1 MVLSLFFIMKSTS
14 FFTFLSGLFHVHFLV
29 SLFLYLLLPMYSFLL
44 AANSTSLSPLS
55 LRSPIYTYIPYT
67 MYLYTIILLS
77 FCFLIPILALKSPIT
92 MVYGVATLSIS
103 SFISSYILSTNSS
116 LYADVG
122 AYT

>member
-1 MVLSLFFIMKSTS
+1 MVLSLFVIMKSIS
-14 FFTFLSGLFHVHFLV
+14 FFTYPSGLFHVHFLV

-44 AANSTSLSPLS
+44 AANSISLSTLS
-55 LRSPIYTYIPYT
+55 LHSPIPYGP
-67 MYLYTIILLS
+67 IILLS

-92 MVYGVATLSIS
+92 MVYGVVTLSIS
-103 SFISSYILSTNSS
+103 SFISLYILSTISS